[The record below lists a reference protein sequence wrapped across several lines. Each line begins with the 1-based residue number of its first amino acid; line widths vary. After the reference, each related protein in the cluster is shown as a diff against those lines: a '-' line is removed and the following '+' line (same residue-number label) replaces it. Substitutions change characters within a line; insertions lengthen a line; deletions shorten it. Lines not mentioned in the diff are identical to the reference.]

1 VRARNHGGGHYNH
14 SLFWK
19 VMTGPTDSN
28 GPSSALKAGIDEA
41 FGSMEAFK
49 DKFNAAATSRFGSG
63 WAWLVVQDGGKLAVT
78 STPNQVRPRPP
89 GTVGQPQ
96 SVGQSCG
103 LQRETR
109 H

>member
-1 VRARNHGGGHYNH
+1 
-14 SLFWK
+14 
-19 VMTGPTDSN
+19 MTGPTDSN